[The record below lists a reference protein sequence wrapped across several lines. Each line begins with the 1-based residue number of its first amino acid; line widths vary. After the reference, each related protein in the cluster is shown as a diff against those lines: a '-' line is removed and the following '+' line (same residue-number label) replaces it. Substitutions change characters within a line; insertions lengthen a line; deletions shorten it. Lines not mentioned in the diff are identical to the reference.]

1 MHRWWKFKVLHAI
14 YKCCKMESFTHECLM
29 GSKASVSSFLLLI
42 SFVHSFCS
50 IVLSGSRASSR
61 PQGFW
66 HQFPIFQKFVS
77 QDLLMIMIHFLREI
91 KKAWKTCGCSRF
103 LMQGSWEWVSLR
115 TSSTKGSFKKYVDCG
130 RVGEVIEK
138 LTKRNRGRR
147 VLACVYVQFK
157 KKR

>member
-1 MHRWWKFKVLHAI
+1 MSNG
-14 YKCCKMESFTHECLM
+14 EQSFSLFLIIL
-29 GSKASVSSFLLLI
+29 VSSFLLLI

-77 QDLLMIMIHFLREI
+77 QDLLMIMINFLREI

-130 RVGEVIEK
+130 REGEVIEK

-157 KKR
+157 KKK